1 MKTKLIPFLLLCTIY
16 AHAQIPKLPNSFDT
30 NQKIYELSLVWK
42 ELSYNLEKIQDKNLD
57 SLYQAYLP
65 QIIATTNDLEYYK
78 TIQKF
83 LAHAK
88 NGHTRIEDWKD
99 TSLDTF
105 IARLYIKTVFR
116 DNKIIITNFAD
127 YHADKLN
134 INDEIIEINDIDA
147 LEYVKNH
154 FLPYISTTNE
164 ENRIR
169 KAMFVQDIS
178 FLFPRNTSFKLKT
191 KNPITQQEKVV
202 TILAD
207 RMIGNY
213 NRWIVNGSAYEN
225 NLFYC
230 DTVKKI
236 SYIRLMESSRK
247 ATEFFLNHLQE
258 MDKSKTIILDIA
270 SNGGGQATP
279 NNVICDYLIDKNEV
293 ELFFFTSRM
302 HVPYFKNIGKNFCT
316 SNNNDFLCKYYQGTA
331 YLPIDKWHIRRSEK
345 ADSIPSFKGNVYV
358 IIGNGC
364 ISAGETLA
372 ALLTQD
378 ERIILLGSKTAG
390 AIGHPYVLNL
400 PSGLEV
406 FIETAVAYNY
416 QQEDISTGI
425 TPHYTVE
432 FDNCYNTDYPAE
444 LLECILS
451 KINQALDK

>member
-1 MKTKLIPFLLLCTIY
+1 MRTKLIPFLLLCTIY

-57 SLYQAYLP
+57 SLYQVFLP

-99 TSLDTF
+99 PSLDTL
-105 IARLYIKTVFR
+105 IARPYLNTVFR
-116 DNKIIITNFAD
+116 DNKIIINNFAD
-127 YHADKLN
+127 YNADKLN
-134 INDEIIEINDIDA
+134 INDEIVEINDEDA
-147 LEYVKNH
+147 LEFIKRNFFPLV
-154 FLPYISTTNE
+154 SVTNE
-164 ENRIR
+164 ENRIHS
-169 KAMFVQDIS
+169 AMFARGVP
-178 FLFPRNTSFKLKT
+178 FFFPLNTPFKLKT
-191 KNPITQQEKVV
+191 RNLTTKQEKTV

-207 RMIGNY
+207 RMFGDKGK
-213 NRWIVNGSAYEN
+213 WVAHDFGVSEN
-225 NLFYC
+225 NIFYC

-236 SYIRLMESSRK
+236 SYIRLMESSQK
-247 ATEFFLNHLQE
+247 ATDFFISHLQE

-270 SNGGGQATP
+270 SNGGGQSTP

-293 ELFFFTSRM
+293 EPFFCTSRV
-302 HVPYFKNIGKNFCT
+302 HIPLYKNIGKIQCA
-316 SNNNDFLCKYYQGTA
+316 SNNIFCDYFHGTA
-331 YLPIDKWHIRRSEK
+331 YIPIDKWHIRKSEK
-345 ADSIPSFKGNVYV
+345 ANSTSSFKGDIYV

-364 ISAGETLA
+364 VSAGETLA

-406 FIETAVAYNY
+406 FIETVIAYNY

-425 TPHYTVE
+425 TPHYAVD
-432 FDNCYNTDYPAE
+432 FDNCYNTDEPAE

-451 KINQALDK
+451 KINKVLDK